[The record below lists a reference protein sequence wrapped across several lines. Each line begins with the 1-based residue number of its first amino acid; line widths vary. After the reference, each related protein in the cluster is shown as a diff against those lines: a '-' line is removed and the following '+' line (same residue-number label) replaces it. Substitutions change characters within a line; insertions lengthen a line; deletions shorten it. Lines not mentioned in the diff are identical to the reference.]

1 MNAVYAA
8 IVVLLLLLPAP
19 AAEAARLAQAYTVD
33 VPVASQS
40 SADRQGA
47 ERAGLLE
54 LLERLSGRRVDDNP
68 TALAAAA
75 KADRYLQQFSYLQV
89 ASAPAAGSPPA
100 WHLRLVFAPEAVNP
114 LLDQAGL
121 GLWPLDRPQMLLLMA
136 DGQGNLLPLPAPDG
150 SEATGAMVRMGQARG
165 LPLLVPDPATQDL
178 TVAAAVQTLDAAALL
193 PQATALKADGLLLG
207 SVSGSDEKG
216 WRGQWLLHAGGQE
229 QRFQQQAA
237 RFDAMIDAALRDSA
251 ARLAAGYRNSAVA
264 DTGPAQL
271 RLQVDGIRNYTAYTR
286 LRQYLETLEAV
297 ERVENTQ
304 INGTSVI
311 VDLSVKGRE
320 SFRNLTALFRPLQWR
335 EEIAPPPGSDASLR
349 TVWRYEWSD

>member
-1 MNAVYAA
+1 MNAVSAA
-8 IVVLLLLLPAP
+8 IALLLLLSVP
-19 AAEAARLAQAYTVD
+19 AADAARLEQAYSVD

-40 SADRQGA
+40 TADRQGA
-47 ERAGLLE
+47 ERAGLLV

-68 TALAAAA
+68 AALAAAA

-89 ASAPAAGSPPA
+89 ASAPGSPPA
-100 WHLRLVFAPEAVNP
+100 WHLRLIFAPEAVNP

-121 GLWPLDRPQMLLLMA
+121 GLWPLDRPQMLVLIA
-136 DGQGNLLPLPAPDG
+136 NEQGSLLPLPAPDG
-150 SEATGAMVRMGQARG
+150 SVATGTIVRMGQARG

-178 TVAAAVQTLDAAALL
+178 TVAAAVQTLDATALL

-216 WRGQWLLHAGGQE
+216 WRSQWVLHAGGQE

-237 RFDAMIDAALRDSA
+237 SFDAMVDAALRDSA
-251 ARLAAGYRNSAVA
+251 AQLAAGYRNSAVA

-271 RLQVDGIRNYTAYTR
+271 RLQVDGVRNYTAYTR

-297 ERVENTQ
+297 DRVENTQ

-320 SFRNLTALFRPLQWR
+320 SFRNLAALFRPLQWR
-335 EEIAPPPGSDASLR
+335 EEIAPPPGSDPSLR
-349 TVWRYEWSD
+349 TVWRYEWSE